1 MKKSGVMALAALLA
15 ATAQSN
21 DELLKENIELPSLDE
36 KRYTGDSR
44 GIYIPRKHTVDTY
57 RGQQRK
63 AVKRRNIRK
72 HNKH

>member
-1 MKKSGVMALAALLA
+1 MALAGLLA
-15 ATAQSN
+15 ASAQFN
-21 DELLKENIELPSLDE
+21 TETLTEGMEMPSLDE